1 MVVAEEE
8 VMTLKMTEKEGE
20 AVVAAAARIKL
31 MLWVD
36 SCKSIITI
44 NLIII
49 VLFRF
54 SFGIFS

>member
-1 MVVAEEE
+1 MAVAEEE

-31 MLWVD
+31 MLLVD

-54 SFGIFS
+54 SFDIFS

>member
-8 VMTLKMTEKEGE
+8 VMTLKMMEKEGE

-31 MLWVD
+31 MLLVD

-54 SFGIFS
+54 SFDIFS

>member
-20 AVVAAAARIKL
+20 AVVTAAARIKS
-31 MLWVD
+31 MLLVD